1 MTMDLQ
7 LAGKTV
13 LITGGSKGIGKA
25 TAEVLAEEGC
35 NLILVARNAVLLEA
49 VAAAIR
55 AKRQVS
61 VRCIAADLSSDA
73 SVCKVALEAG
83 ELDILVNNAGAIPPG
98 DLLSIDDAKWRQAWD
113 LKVFGYISFCRMI
126 YAQMKARKAGIIIN
140 VIGAAG
146 ERFPSNYIAGA
157 AGNASLMAFTR
168 ALGKGAP
175 ADGLRVVAINPGP
188 VETDRLVMLRRAEA
202 AEKFG
207 DPERWRE
214 LTSRMPFGRAAT
226 PREIG
231 NAVAF
236 LASQA
241 SAYTTGTVLTI
252 DGGG

>member
-1 MTMDLQ
+1 MDLQ

-35 NLILVARNAVLLEA
+35 NLILVARDGANLEA
-49 VAAAIR
+49 AAADIR
-55 AKRQVS
+55 GKRQVN
-61 VRCIAADLSSDA
+61 VRTIAADLSSDA
-73 SVCKVALEAG
+73 AVRRVALEAG

-98 DLLSIDDAKWRQAWD
+98 NLLEVEDARWRQAWD
-113 LKVFGYISFCRMI
+113 LKVFGYISFCRII
-126 YAQMKARKAGIIIN
+126 YAQMKARRAGVIIN

-146 ERFPSNYIAGA
+146 EKFPSNYIAGA

-168 ALGKGAP
+168 ALGRGAP
-175 ADGLRVVAINPGP
+175 ADGLRVAAINPGP

-202 AEKFG
+202 KEKFG
-207 DPERWRE
+207 EPERWRE
-214 LTSRMPFGRAAT
+214 LTAGMPFGRAAT

-236 LASQA
+236 LASPV

>member
-1 MTMDLQ
+1 MDLQ

-13 LITGGSKGIGKA
+13 LITGGSKGIGRA

-35 NLILVARNAVLLEA
+35 NLILVARDPATLEE
-49 VAAAIR
+49 AAGAIR
-55 AKRQVS
+55 TKRQVN
-61 VRCIAADLSSDA
+61 VRTIAADLSSDA
-73 SVCKVALEAG
+73 AVRKVAAEAG

-113 LKVFGYISFCRMI
+113 LKVFGYISFCRVI
-126 YAQMKARKAGIIIN
+126 YGQMKARRAGVIIN

-146 ERFPSNYIAGA
+146 EAFPTNYIAGA

-175 ADGLRVVAINPGP
+175 ADGLRVMAINPGP

-202 AEKFG
+202 QEKFG

-214 LTSRMPFGRAAT
+214 LTSSMPFGRAAS

-236 LASQA
+236 LASPM
-241 SAYTTGTVLTI
+241 SGYTTGTVLTI
-252 DGGG
+252 NGGG